1 MLFRSRYKSMTKKI
15 HECQECGVEATIEYD
30 YDAVVEEPQY
40 CPFCGSSYIKEEL
53 EDDLDLLKNGGFDDD
68 MDIQW

>member
-1 MLFRSRYKSMTKKI
+1 MTKI
-15 HECQECGVEATIEYD
+15 TNECISCGVESTIEF
-30 YDAVVEEPQY
+30 DAENVDNQPEY
-40 CPFCGSSYIKEEL
+40 CPFCGSSYIEEEL

>member
-1 MLFRSRYKSMTKKI
+1 MTKI
-15 HECQECGVEATIEYD
+15 TNECTACGVESTIEF
-30 YDAVVEEPQY
+30 DAENVDNQPEY
-40 CPFCGSSYIKEEL
+40 CPFCGSSYIEEEL

>member
-1 MLFRSRYKSMTKKI
+1 MTKKTL
-15 HECQECGVEATIEYD
+15 ECSSCGVEATIEYD
-30 YDAVVEEPQY
+30 YDQIAEEPMY
-40 CPFCGSSYIKEEL
+40 CPFCGSSYIEEEL

>member
-1 MLFRSRYKSMTKKI
+1 MTKI
-15 HECQECGVEATIEYD
+15 TTECRECGVESTIEF
-30 YDAVVEEPQY
+30 DADNVDNQPEY
-40 CPFCGSSYIKEEL
+40 CPFCGSSYIEEEL

>member
-1 MLFRSRYKSMTKKI
+1 MTKKTL
-15 HECQECGVEATIEYD
+15 ECGTCGAEATIEFD
-30 YDAVVEEPQY
+30 YDQMNEEPQY
-40 CPFCGSSYIKEEL
+40 CPFCGSSYIEEEL